1 MAEQPDGSARSAD
14 VLAAS
19 PQQAVQARALEVE
32 RLQELRRA
40 LLDTEEVN
48 LQLHRQ
54 TLEALASLRRE
65 LERMKR
71 TLTQLS
77 RARA

>member
-1 MAEQPDGSARSAD
+1 MAEHADGFARSAD
-14 VLAAS
+14 VPAAS
-19 PQQAVQARALEVE
+19 LQQAVQARTLEAE

-65 LERMKR
+65 LKRMKR